1 MENKVIVL
9 CGAPGSGKTTVRKYL
24 TENFAIEPVLTH
36 TTRPKRKG
44 EHDGI
49 DYWFETRETFFEN
62 HYLEYVEYDGNLYG
76 SSYESLERAWQK
88 APVATIVLD
97 TKGAETYLERIPEK
111 TEVVYLCVT
120 DEKVQRERMEQRGDD
135 ADKIRRRLASQE
147 AKRDRKQNATG
158 NFPKGLL
165 SMCMSSKTMTGKK
178 PRSKSRLCC
187 KCWELKQL
195 ADFCGFGQ
203 DFEVLRCGN
212 FEQVDLLVRP
222 DEL

>member
-1 MENKVIVL
+1 MLIDIFGGKTMENKVIVL

-62 HYLEYVEYDGNLYG
+62 HYLKYVEYDGNLYG

-147 AKRDRKQNATG
+147 AKRDRKLPERLVKHVHVIENDDWEETKVKIQT
-158 NFPKGLL
+158 LL
-165 SMCMSSKTMTGKK
+165 QMLGIETTC
-178 PRSKSRLCC
+178 
-187 KCWELKQL
+187 
-195 ADFCGFGQ
+195 
-203 DFEVLRCGN
+203 
-212 FEQVDLLVRP
+212 
-222 DEL
+222 

>member
-1 MENKVIVL
+1 MKQVYYVSAFYANNMLVDIFGGKTMENKVIVL

-135 ADKIRRRLASQE
+135 VDKIRRRLASQE
-147 AKRDRKQNATG
+147 AKRDRKLPERLVKHVHVIENDDWEETKVKIQT
-158 NFPKGLL
+158 LL
-165 SMCMSSKTMTGKK
+165 QMLGIETTC
-178 PRSKSRLCC
+178 
-187 KCWELKQL
+187 
-195 ADFCGFGQ
+195 
-203 DFEVLRCGN
+203 
-212 FEQVDLLVRP
+212 
-222 DEL
+222 

>member
-1 MENKVIVL
+1 MLIDIFGGKTMENKVIVL

-62 HYLEYVEYDGNLYG
+62 HYLEYIEYDGNLYG

-147 AKRDRKQNATG
+147 AKRDRKLPERLVKHVHVIENDDWEETKVKIQT
-158 NFPKGLL
+158 LL
-165 SMCMSSKTMTGKK
+165 QMLGIETTC
-178 PRSKSRLCC
+178 
-187 KCWELKQL
+187 
-195 ADFCGFGQ
+195 
-203 DFEVLRCGN
+203 
-212 FEQVDLLVRP
+212 
-222 DEL
+222 

>member
-1 MENKVIVL
+1 MKQVYYVSAFYANNMLIDIFGGKTMENKVIVL

-120 DEKVQRERMEQRGDD
+120 DEKVQRERMEQRGDG

-147 AKRDRKQNATG
+147 AKRDRKLPERLVKHVHVIENDDWEETKVKIQT
-158 NFPKGLL
+158 LL
-165 SMCMSSKTMTGKK
+165 QMLGIETTC
-178 PRSKSRLCC
+178 
-187 KCWELKQL
+187 
-195 ADFCGFGQ
+195 
-203 DFEVLRCGN
+203 
-212 FEQVDLLVRP
+212 
-222 DEL
+222 

>member
-1 MENKVIVL
+1 MLIDIFGGKTMENKVIVL

-147 AKRDRKQNATG
+147 AKRDRKLPERLVKHVHVIENDDWEETKVKIQT
-158 NFPKGLL
+158 LL
-165 SMCMSSKTMTGKK
+165 QILGIETTC
-178 PRSKSRLCC
+178 
-187 KCWELKQL
+187 
-195 ADFCGFGQ
+195 
-203 DFEVLRCGN
+203 
-212 FEQVDLLVRP
+212 
-222 DEL
+222 

>member
-1 MENKVIVL
+1 MKQVYYVSVFYANNMLIDIFGGKTMENKVIVL

-147 AKRDRKQNATG
+147 AKRDRIL
-158 NFPKGLL
+158 PKKLVKHVHVIENDDWEETKVKIQTLL
-165 SMCMSSKTMTGKK
+165 QMLGIETTC
-178 PRSKSRLCC
+178 
-187 KCWELKQL
+187 
-195 ADFCGFGQ
+195 
-203 DFEVLRCGN
+203 
-212 FEQVDLLVRP
+212 
-222 DEL
+222 

>member
-1 MENKVIVL
+1 MKQVYYVSAFFANNMLVDIFGGKTMENKVIVL

-147 AKRDRKQNATG
+147 AKRDRKLPERLVKHVHVIENDDWEETKVKIQT
-158 NFPKGLL
+158 LL
-165 SMCMSSKTMTGKK
+165 QMLGIETTC
-178 PRSKSRLCC
+178 
-187 KCWELKQL
+187 
-195 ADFCGFGQ
+195 
-203 DFEVLRCGN
+203 
-212 FEQVDLLVRP
+212 
-222 DEL
+222 

>member
-1 MENKVIVL
+1 MLIDIFGGKTMENKVIVL

-88 APVATIVLD
+88 APIATIVLD

-147 AKRDRKQNATG
+147 AKRDRKLPERLVKHVHVIENDDWEETKVKIQT
-158 NFPKGLL
+158 LL
-165 SMCMSSKTMTGKK
+165 QMLGIETTC
-178 PRSKSRLCC
+178 
-187 KCWELKQL
+187 
-195 ADFCGFGQ
+195 
-203 DFEVLRCGN
+203 
-212 FEQVDLLVRP
+212 
-222 DEL
+222 

>member
-1 MENKVIVL
+1 MLIDIFGGKTMENKVIVL
-9 CGAPGSGKTTVRKYL
+9 CGAPGSGKTTIRKYL

-147 AKRDRKQNATG
+147 AKRDRKLPERLVKHVHVIENDDWEETKVKIQT
-158 NFPKGLL
+158 LL
-165 SMCMSSKTMTGKK
+165 QMLGIETTC
-178 PRSKSRLCC
+178 
-187 KCWELKQL
+187 
-195 ADFCGFGQ
+195 
-203 DFEVLRCGN
+203 
-212 FEQVDLLVRP
+212 
-222 DEL
+222 

>member
-1 MENKVIVL
+1 MKQVYYVSAFYANNMLIDIFGGKTMENKVIVL

-62 HYLEYVEYDGNLYG
+62 HYLEYIEYDGNLYG
-76 SSYESLERAWQK
+76 SSYESLERAWKK

-147 AKRDRKQNATG
+147 AKRDRKLPERLVKHVHVIENDDWEETKVKIQT
-158 NFPKGLL
+158 LL
-165 SMCMSSKTMTGKK
+165 QMLGI
-178 PRSKSRLCC
+178 
-187 KCWELKQL
+187 
-195 ADFCGFGQ
+195 
-203 DFEVLRCGN
+203 
-212 FEQVDLLVRP
+212 
-222 DEL
+222 

>member
-1 MENKVIVL
+1 MKQVYYVSAFYANNMLIDIFGGKTMENKVIVL

-147 AKRDRKQNATG
+147 AKRDRKLPERLVKHVHVIENDDWEETKVKIQT
-158 NFPKGLL
+158 LL
-165 SMCMSSKTMTGKK
+165 QMLGIETTC
-178 PRSKSRLCC
+178 
-187 KCWELKQL
+187 
-195 ADFCGFGQ
+195 
-203 DFEVLRCGN
+203 
-212 FEQVDLLVRP
+212 
-222 DEL
+222 

>member
-1 MENKVIVL
+1 MKQVYYVSAFFANNMLVDIFGGKTMENKVIVL

-120 DEKVQRERMEQRGDD
+120 DEKVQRERMEQRGDG

-147 AKRDRKQNATG
+147 AKRDRKLPERLVKHVHVIENDDWEETKVKIQT
-158 NFPKGLL
+158 LL
-165 SMCMSSKTMTGKK
+165 QMLGIETTC
-178 PRSKSRLCC
+178 
-187 KCWELKQL
+187 
-195 ADFCGFGQ
+195 
-203 DFEVLRCGN
+203 
-212 FEQVDLLVRP
+212 
-222 DEL
+222 

>member
-1 MENKVIVL
+1 MENKLIVL
-9 CGAPGSGKTTVRKYL
+9 CGAPGSGKTTVSKYL

-49 DYWFETRETFFEN
+49 DYWFETRETFFKN

-88 APVATIVLD
+88 DPVATIILD

-135 ADKIRRRLASQE
+135 ADKIQLRLASQE
-147 AKRDRKQNATG
+147 AKRDKHLPNKLVNHVHVIENDDWEETKVKIQT
-158 NFPKGLL
+158 LL
-165 SMCMSSKTMTGKK
+165 QMLGIETTC
-178 PRSKSRLCC
+178 
-187 KCWELKQL
+187 
-195 ADFCGFGQ
+195 
-203 DFEVLRCGN
+203 
-212 FEQVDLLVRP
+212 
-222 DEL
+222 

>member
-44 EHDGI
+44 EHDGL

-147 AKRDRKQNATG
+147 AKRDRKLPERLVKHVHVIENDDWEETKVKIQT
-158 NFPKGLL
+158 LL
-165 SMCMSSKTMTGKK
+165 QMLGIETTC
-178 PRSKSRLCC
+178 
-187 KCWELKQL
+187 
-195 ADFCGFGQ
+195 
-203 DFEVLRCGN
+203 
-212 FEQVDLLVRP
+212 
-222 DEL
+222 

>member
-1 MENKVIVL
+1 MLIDIFGGKTMENKVIVL

-49 DYWFETRETFFEN
+49 DYWFETRETFFKN

-147 AKRDRKQNATG
+147 AKRDRKLPERLVKHVHVIENDDWEETKVKIQT
-158 NFPKGLL
+158 LL
-165 SMCMSSKTMTGKK
+165 QMLGI
-178 PRSKSRLCC
+178 
-187 KCWELKQL
+187 
-195 ADFCGFGQ
+195 
-203 DFEVLRCGN
+203 
-212 FEQVDLLVRP
+212 
-222 DEL
+222 

>member
-49 DYWFETRETFFEN
+49 DYWFETRETFFGN

-147 AKRDRKQNATG
+147 AKRDRKLPERLVKHVHVIENDDWEETKVKIQT
-158 NFPKGLL
+158 LL
-165 SMCMSSKTMTGKK
+165 QMLGIETTC
-178 PRSKSRLCC
+178 
-187 KCWELKQL
+187 
-195 ADFCGFGQ
+195 
-203 DFEVLRCGN
+203 
-212 FEQVDLLVRP
+212 
-222 DEL
+222 

>member
-1 MENKVIVL
+1 MKQVYYVSVFYANNMLIDIFGGKTMENKVIVL

-120 DEKVQRERMEQRGDD
+120 DEKVQRERMEQRGDG

-147 AKRDRKQNATG
+147 AKRDRKLPERLVKHVHVIENDDWEETKVKIQT
-158 NFPKGLL
+158 LL
-165 SMCMSSKTMTGKK
+165 QMLGIETTC
-178 PRSKSRLCC
+178 
-187 KCWELKQL
+187 
-195 ADFCGFGQ
+195 
-203 DFEVLRCGN
+203 
-212 FEQVDLLVRP
+212 
-222 DEL
+222 

>member
-49 DYWFETRETFFEN
+49 DYWFETRETFFKN

-120 DEKVQRERMEQRGDD
+120 DEKVQRERMEQRGDG

-147 AKRDRKQNATG
+147 AKRDRKLPERLVKHVHVIENDDWEETKVKIQT
-158 NFPKGLL
+158 LL
-165 SMCMSSKTMTGKK
+165 QMLGIETTC
-178 PRSKSRLCC
+178 
-187 KCWELKQL
+187 
-195 ADFCGFGQ
+195 
-203 DFEVLRCGN
+203 
-212 FEQVDLLVRP
+212 
-222 DEL
+222 

>member
-49 DYWFETRETFFEN
+49 DYWFETRETFFKN

-88 APVATIVLD
+88 ASVATIVLD

-147 AKRDRKQNATG
+147 AKRDRKLPERLVKHVHVIENDDWEETKVKIQT
-158 NFPKGLL
+158 LL
-165 SMCMSSKTMTGKK
+165 QMLGIETTC
-178 PRSKSRLCC
+178 
-187 KCWELKQL
+187 
-195 ADFCGFGQ
+195 
-203 DFEVLRCGN
+203 
-212 FEQVDLLVRP
+212 
-222 DEL
+222 

>member
-120 DEKVQRERMEQRGDD
+120 DEKVQRERMEQRGDG

-147 AKRDRKQNATG
+147 AKRDRKLHERLVKHVHVIENDDWEETKVKIQT
-158 NFPKGLL
+158 LL
-165 SMCMSSKTMTGKK
+165 QMLGIETTC
-178 PRSKSRLCC
+178 
-187 KCWELKQL
+187 
-195 ADFCGFGQ
+195 
-203 DFEVLRCGN
+203 
-212 FEQVDLLVRP
+212 
-222 DEL
+222 

>member
-88 APVATIVLD
+88 APVAAFVLD

-135 ADKIRRRLASQE
+135 VDKIRRRLASQE
-147 AKRDRKQNATG
+147 AKRDRKLPERLVKHVHVIENGDWEETKVKIQTLLQMLGIEAT
-158 NFPKGLL
+158 
-165 SMCMSSKTMTGKK
+165 C
-178 PRSKSRLCC
+178 
-187 KCWELKQL
+187 
-195 ADFCGFGQ
+195 
-203 DFEVLRCGN
+203 
-212 FEQVDLLVRP
+212 
-222 DEL
+222 

>member
-1 MENKVIVL
+1 MLIDIFGGKTMENKVIVL

-120 DEKVQRERMEQRGDD
+120 DEKVQRERMGQRGDD

-147 AKRDRKQNATG
+147 AKRDRKLPERLVKHVHVIENDDWEETKVKIQT
-158 NFPKGLL
+158 LL
-165 SMCMSSKTMTGKK
+165 QMLGIETTC
-178 PRSKSRLCC
+178 
-187 KCWELKQL
+187 
-195 ADFCGFGQ
+195 
-203 DFEVLRCGN
+203 
-212 FEQVDLLVRP
+212 
-222 DEL
+222 

>member
-1 MENKVIVL
+1 MKQVYYVSAFYANNMLVDIFGGKTMENKVIVL

-147 AKRDRKQNATG
+147 AKRDRKLPERLVKHVHVIENDDWEETKVKIQT
-158 NFPKGLL
+158 LL
-165 SMCMSSKTMTGKK
+165 QMLGIETTC
-178 PRSKSRLCC
+178 
-187 KCWELKQL
+187 
-195 ADFCGFGQ
+195 
-203 DFEVLRCGN
+203 
-212 FEQVDLLVRP
+212 
-222 DEL
+222 

>member
-1 MENKVIVL
+1 MLIDIFGGKTMENKVIVL

-62 HYLEYVEYDGNLYG
+62 HYLEYVEYDGNLNG

-147 AKRDRKQNATG
+147 AKRDRKLPERLVKHVHVIENDDWEETKVKIQT
-158 NFPKGLL
+158 LL
-165 SMCMSSKTMTGKK
+165 QILGIETTC
-178 PRSKSRLCC
+178 
-187 KCWELKQL
+187 
-195 ADFCGFGQ
+195 
-203 DFEVLRCGN
+203 
-212 FEQVDLLVRP
+212 
-222 DEL
+222 

>member
-1 MENKVIVL
+1 MLIDIFGGKTMENKVIVL

-49 DYWFETRETFFEN
+49 DYWFETRETFFKN

-147 AKRDRKQNATG
+147 AKRDRKLPERLVKHVHVIENDDWEETKVKIQT
-158 NFPKGLL
+158 LL
-165 SMCMSSKTMTGKK
+165 QMLGIETTC
-178 PRSKSRLCC
+178 
-187 KCWELKQL
+187 
-195 ADFCGFGQ
+195 
-203 DFEVLRCGN
+203 
-212 FEQVDLLVRP
+212 
-222 DEL
+222 

>member
-49 DYWFETRETFFEN
+49 DYWFETRETFFKN

-120 DEKVQRERMEQRGDD
+120 MKKFKENAWSNAETMLTKYGAGLRL
-135 ADKIRRRLASQE
+135 RR
-147 AKRDRKQNATG
+147 QNATSTC
-158 NFPKGLL
+158 PTSLL

-178 PRSKSRLCC
+178 PRSKSRLCY
-187 KCWELKQL
+187 KCWESKQL

-203 DFEVLRCGN
+203 DFEVVCFDAEILSKLIYLSGQMN
-212 FEQVDLLVRP
+212 YNN
-222 DEL
+222 

>member
-1 MENKVIVL
+1 MLIDIFGGKTMENKVIVL

-147 AKRDRKQNATG
+147 AKRDRKLPERLVKHVHVIENDDWEETKVKIQT
-158 NFPKGLL
+158 LL
-165 SMCMSSKTMTGKK
+165 QMLEIETTC
-178 PRSKSRLCC
+178 
-187 KCWELKQL
+187 
-195 ADFCGFGQ
+195 
-203 DFEVLRCGN
+203 
-212 FEQVDLLVRP
+212 
-222 DEL
+222 

>member
-1 MENKVIVL
+1 MLIDIFGGKTMENKVIVL
-9 CGAPGSGKTTVRKYL
+9 CGATGSGKTTVRKYL

-147 AKRDRKQNATG
+147 AKRDRKLPERLVKHVHVIENDDWEETKVKIQT
-158 NFPKGLL
+158 LL
-165 SMCMSSKTMTGKK
+165 QMLGIETTC
-178 PRSKSRLCC
+178 
-187 KCWELKQL
+187 
-195 ADFCGFGQ
+195 
-203 DFEVLRCGN
+203 
-212 FEQVDLLVRP
+212 
-222 DEL
+222 

>member
-1 MENKVIVL
+1 MLIDIFGGKTMENKVIVL

-147 AKRDRKQNATG
+147 AKRDRKLPERLVKHVHVIENDDWEETKVKIQTLLQMLGIEAT
-158 NFPKGLL
+158 
-165 SMCMSSKTMTGKK
+165 C
-178 PRSKSRLCC
+178 
-187 KCWELKQL
+187 
-195 ADFCGFGQ
+195 
-203 DFEVLRCGN
+203 
-212 FEQVDLLVRP
+212 
-222 DEL
+222 

>member
-147 AKRDRKQNATG
+147 AKRDRKLPERLVKHVHVIENDDWEETKVKIQT
-158 NFPKGLL
+158 LL
-165 SMCMSSKTMTGKK
+165 QMLGIETTCRFLQIWT
-178 PRSKSRLCC
+178 R
-187 KCWELKQL
+187 
-195 ADFCGFGQ
+195 F
-203 DFEVLRCGN
+203 
-212 FEQVDLLVRP
+212 
-222 DEL
+222 

>member
-24 TENFAIEPVLTH
+24 TENFAIEPVLMH
-36 TTRPKRKG
+36 TTRSKRKG

-147 AKRDRKQNATG
+147 AKRDRKLPERLVKHVHVIENDDWEETKVKIQT
-158 NFPKGLL
+158 LL
-165 SMCMSSKTMTGKK
+165 QMLGIETTC
-178 PRSKSRLCC
+178 
-187 KCWELKQL
+187 
-195 ADFCGFGQ
+195 
-203 DFEVLRCGN
+203 
-212 FEQVDLLVRP
+212 
-222 DEL
+222 

>member
-44 EHDGI
+44 EHDGS

-147 AKRDRKQNATG
+147 AKRDRKLPERLVKHVHVIENDDWEETKVKIQT
-158 NFPKGLL
+158 LL
-165 SMCMSSKTMTGKK
+165 QMLGIETTC
-178 PRSKSRLCC
+178 
-187 KCWELKQL
+187 
-195 ADFCGFGQ
+195 
-203 DFEVLRCGN
+203 
-212 FEQVDLLVRP
+212 
-222 DEL
+222 

>member
-1 MENKVIVL
+1 MLIDIFGGKTMENKVIVL

-147 AKRDRKQNATG
+147 AKRDRKLPERLVKHVHVIENGDWEETKVKIQT
-158 NFPKGLL
+158 LL
-165 SMCMSSKTMTGKK
+165 QMLGIETTC
-178 PRSKSRLCC
+178 
-187 KCWELKQL
+187 
-195 ADFCGFGQ
+195 
-203 DFEVLRCGN
+203 
-212 FEQVDLLVRP
+212 
-222 DEL
+222 

>member
-1 MENKVIVL
+1 MLIDIFGGKTMENKVIVL

-88 APVATIVLD
+88 ALVATIVLD

-147 AKRDRKQNATG
+147 AKRDRKLPERLVKHVHVIENDDWEETKVKIQT
-158 NFPKGLL
+158 LL
-165 SMCMSSKTMTGKK
+165 QMLGIETTC
-178 PRSKSRLCC
+178 
-187 KCWELKQL
+187 
-195 ADFCGFGQ
+195 
-203 DFEVLRCGN
+203 
-212 FEQVDLLVRP
+212 
-222 DEL
+222 

>member
-97 TKGAETYLERIPEK
+97 TKGAETYLKRIPEK

-147 AKRDRKQNATG
+147 AKRDRKLPERLVKHVHVIENDDWEETKVKIQT
-158 NFPKGLL
+158 LL
-165 SMCMSSKTMTGKK
+165 QMLGIETTC
-178 PRSKSRLCC
+178 
-187 KCWELKQL
+187 
-195 ADFCGFGQ
+195 
-203 DFEVLRCGN
+203 
-212 FEQVDLLVRP
+212 
-222 DEL
+222 